1 MMTKNER
8 KWHKIYTA
16 LMVFIYIIYI
26 PVSVIEW
33 LSTDSGFPIVA
44 LVVGIALPFMRK
56 NHMAQL
62 KEEQK

>member
-1 MMTKNER
+1 MTKNER

-16 LMVFIYIIYI
+16 LMVFIYLIYI

-33 LSTDSGFPIVA
+33 LSTDSSFPIVA